1 MKVATLV
8 CTIWAASLTAQTD
21 SLPALPAIQ
30 VQIPLD
36 SVVLDTLWRDTVW
49 TWSGPCPTERLSVR
63 LVDRT
68 TGQVTQRQHPCR
80 RVAPAAPGY
89 VAPEQFETDLILTR
103 EQVAAWRWTSEA
115 ACFPPSNIRD
125 FEAAWVAW
133 DNLLFEKDQ
142 LEAMVQWA
150 ATRCLTPATVRR
162 CVERI
167 GSESRRLELLQ
178 ALAPRCTDASAI
190 DVSDLFILRTT
201 REAAMR
207 VVDN

>member
-8 CTIWAASLTAQTD
+8 CTIWAACLTAQTD
-21 SLPALPAIQ
+21 SLPVLPEIQ

-68 TGQVTQRQHPCR
+68 TGQIAQRQHPCT
-80 RVAPAAPGY
+80 RVAPAVPGY
-89 VAPEQFETDLILTR
+89 AAPEQFETDLTLTR
-103 EQVAAWRWTSEA
+103 EQAAAWRWTEEA
-115 ACFPPSNIRD
+115 ACFPPSSIRD
-125 FEAAWVAW
+125 LEAAYAAW
-133 DNLLFEKDQ
+133 DALLFEKEL

-150 ATRCLTPATVRR
+150 ATRCLTPAAVRS
-162 CVERI
+162 CVERV

-190 DVSDLFILRTT
+190 DVTGLFILRAT
-201 REAAMR
+201 REAALR